1 MDVQAMK
8 PEQAAQLLGV
18 SRTTVYELLR
28 SGELRSLRIGRSR
41 RVTPRALEDFVALRE
56 GAGAVRAE

>member
-18 SRTTVYELLR
+18 SRTTIYELLR

-41 RVTPRALEDFVALRE
+41 RVTPRAIEEFVSRRE
-56 GAGAVRAE
+56 GAGVVRPE